1 MSKKMSLV
9 SSGHPR
15 LHWPDA
21 VTRVTQKNV
30 PSRLDERV
38 DIQMFLAILS
48 GRKWCHVSATSTPH
62 QRHNFGQCHM
72 AMNFIQTC
80 GDVEWDAG
88 PPMDDVEAGK
98 SDVEAVNADVACHVS
113 RGMGG
118 IHSTVTFSRTS
129 LRTRLCFARHPA
141 LTARCPPRCHGSSR
155 TVSSCSYC
163 WTSPC
168 GGRRYS

>member
-1 MSKKMSLV
+1 M
-9 SSGHPR
+9 
-15 LHWPDA
+15 
-21 VTRVTQKNV
+21 
-30 PSRLDERV
+30 

-62 QRHNFGQCHM
+62 KRHNFGQCHM
-72 AMNFIQTC
+72 AMNFIQMC

-88 PPMDDVEAGK
+88 PPIDDGEAGTSDVDPGK
-98 SDVEAVNADVACHVS
+98 SDVEEGNADVACHVS
-113 RGMGG
+113 RGLCGF
-118 IHSTVTFSRTS
+118 HSTVTFARTS
-129 LRTRLCFARHPA
+129 LGTRLCFARHHA

-168 GGRRYS
+168 GKRRYS